1 MTTPYPP
8 GRKKFRRG
16 TLSYRGHWIAE
27 ALGEGGWAPAF
38 TLLELAVVIFIIGLI
53 TAIAMPYLG
62 SVRRAQLASQARRLA
77 GRASYLFD
85 EAQSRKLVLKL
96 TFDLEH
102 GAYFVSELDPYSPTP
117 QFTLDQ
123 GSGFSRVK
131 LPYGI
136 AIRDVTVQG
145 LGTFSKGTASTLFY
159 PDGYVDATT
168 VHLVDRDGLVF
179 TLSFNPVTGSVAIIG
194 ADVSPQRAAQA
205 SS

>member
-1 MTTPYPP
+1 M
-8 GRKKFRRG
+8 
-16 TLSYRGHWIAE
+16 
-27 ALGEGGWAPAF
+27 
-38 TLLELAVVIFIIGLI
+38 

-85 EAQSRKLVLKL
+85 DAQSQKLVLRL
-96 TFDLEH
+96 TFDLDH
-102 GAYFVSELDPYSPTP
+102 GAYSVSELNPYAPKP
-117 QFTLDQ
+117 QFTPAHGL
-123 GSGFSRVK
+123 GFSRVK

-145 LGTFSKGTASTLFY
+145 LGTFAKGKVSTLFY

-168 VHLVDRDGLVF
+168 VHLVNRDGLVF

-194 ADVSPQRAAQA
+194 ADVSPRRAAEA